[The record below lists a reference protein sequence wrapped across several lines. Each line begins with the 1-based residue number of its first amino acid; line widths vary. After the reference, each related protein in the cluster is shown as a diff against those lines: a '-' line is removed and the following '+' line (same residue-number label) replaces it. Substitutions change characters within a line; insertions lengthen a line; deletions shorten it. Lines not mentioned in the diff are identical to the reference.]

1 MFKDAFRILK
11 SGGRLAI
18 SDVVASC
25 EMPEEMKNDPALYA
39 GCMAGA
45 SLIIDLENHMRDS
58 GFKNIKITPKDESKD
73 FIKDWAPDHNVTD
86 YVLSAHIE
94 AIKP

>member
-1 MFKDAFRILK
+1 
-11 SGGRLAI
+11 
-18 SDVVASC
+18 
-25 EMPEEMKNDPALYA
+25 MPEEMKNDPELYA

-45 SLIIDLENHMRDS
+45 SLIDDLEAYMQNA
-58 GFKNIKITPKDESKD
+58 GFKEIKITPKDDSKD
-73 FIKDWAPDHNVTD
+73 FIKDWAPGKNVTD